1 MKQNWKGSALL
12 APLPTVM
19 LSCGSMEES
28 NIITVAWAGIV
39 NTHPPMVSVSIRPTR
54 HSYQMIC
61 DRGEFVLNLTPKK
74 LVRAAD
80 FCGMYTG
87 RKVDKFEAC
96 RLTKEESAAV
106 AAPRIA
112 QCPLSMECKVKE
124 RIPLGSHDLF
134 LAEVLTVAVEESLLD
149 ASGKLCLER
158 AELAAFAHGAYFA
171 LGNQIGTFGFAVKK
185 GGKRSFNR

>member
-19 LSCGSMEES
+19 LSCGNMEQS

-54 HSYQMIC
+54 HSYGILC
-61 DRGEFVLNLTPKK
+61 ETGEFVLNLTPRS
-74 LVRAAD
+74 LVKTAD

-87 RKVDKFEAC
+87 KKVDKFQAC
-96 RLTKEESAAV
+96 KLDKEESV
-106 AAPRIA
+106 SVGAPRIA
-112 QCPLSMECKVKE
+112 QCPLSMECRVRQ

-149 ASGKLCLER
+149 ASGKLRLDR
-158 AELAAFAHGAYFA
+158 AELSAFAHGEYFA
-171 LGNQIGTFGFAVKK
+171 LGNRIASFGCAVKK
-185 GGKRSFNR
+185 KGRK